1 MLTMWN
7 RLPGS
12 LLAFVITW
20 ALAAPAAASNKEQQ
34 QLAADIRMLQ
44 EQTQQLQVLIGTI
57 GDAIKA
63 VNARLDDQ
71 HAAVRKAF
79 ADERLT
85 IDTLSVDLRVVREKV
100 DDNNVRIAS
109 LTQEIEQLR
118 QMVQQQSV
126 LPRPSPAEAA
136 GGPPPEPGQAP
147 PPSGGGTP
155 PAAAALGTSPQRLF
169 DQAFSD
175 YTSAQWDLA
184 ILGFQSYVRTFPK
197 SDLADDAQLNIAS
210 SYLNDAKYDKAIE
223 ACDSLIRTYPTA
235 NTIPDAY
242 FKKGLAL
249 ASLKQPDRAREAFEF
264 VIKNY
269 PDSDAGRLAKH
280 RLEQKSKQRGF
291 SAKSG

>member
-1 MLTMWN
+1 MLN

-20 ALAAPAAASNKEQQ
+20 ALAAPAAAAASNKEQQ

-44 EQTQQLQVLIGTI
+44 EQTQQLQVLLGTI

-63 VNARLDDQ
+63 VNGRLDDQ

-79 ADERLT
+79 ADERLI
-85 IDTLSVDLRVVREKV
+85 IDTLSVDLRVVREKI

-126 LPRPSPAEAA
+126 LARPSPAEAA
-136 GGPPPEPGQAP
+136 GGPPPEPGGQAP
-147 PPSGGGTP
+147 PQSGGGAP

-269 PDSDAGRLAKH
+269 PDSDAGRLAKQ
-280 RLEQKSKQRGF
+280 RLEQIPKPN
-291 SAKSG
+291 